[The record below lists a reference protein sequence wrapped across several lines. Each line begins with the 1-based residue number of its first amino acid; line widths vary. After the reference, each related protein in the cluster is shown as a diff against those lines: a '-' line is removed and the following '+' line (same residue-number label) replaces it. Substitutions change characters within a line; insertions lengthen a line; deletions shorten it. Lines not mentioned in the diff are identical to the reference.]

1 MPKSVR
7 SLAFFIFITLG
18 IGLTAQRVVAAQC
31 YFHSANLGYIC
42 ETRPVPPQF
51 VSPIPEPDGL
61 LDHRSYAYLDDY
73 VNVYPE
79 PTTAVAPL
87 RNVGRGYF
95 YVSVNYPLK
104 NDQGEL
110 WYMINP
116 GEYVPESAIRPVE
129 ISQFSGVVLTS
140 PPERP
145 FGWILARVRPSS
157 TPGGEPN
164 PDYSM
169 LERYTFFE
177 VMDAQVV
184 PTDDD
189 WIWYNIGGDRW
200 IRQTYVGLVDPSPRP
215 AEVGEN
221 EFWSEV
227 DLYEQTFAAYEGD
240 RMVFASLISS
250 GLNRWPTREGLY
262 QVWDRW
268 DETLM
273 DGAEGKVDYYVVEDV
288 PYTMYFDKV
297 MEIALHG
304 AYWHDRFGYKHSHGC
319 VNMPPLAAQWV
330 YNWSATG
337 PDALWVYVHTSD
349 PTHYFTRFGQRDG

>member
-1 MPKSVR
+1 MRKPA
-7 SLAFFIFITLG
+7 LIFMGAILITLG
-18 IGLTAQRVVAAQC
+18 LLMVARPAAAAQC
-31 YFHSANLGYIC
+31 YFHSTNLGYVC
-42 ETRPVPPQF
+42 DTRPTPPQF
-51 VSPIPEPDGL
+51 VPPPPVTDSL
-61 LDHRSYAYLDDY
+61 LSRRTYAYLEDHI
-73 VNVYPE
+73 NVYPE

-87 RNVGRGYF
+87 YNMGRGFF
-95 YVSVNYPLK
+95 YVTVNYSLQ

-116 GEYVPESAIRPVE
+116 GQYVQQNAIRPVK
-129 ISQFSGVVLTS
+129 ISEYGGVVLAT
-140 PPERP
+140 PPQNP
-145 FGWILARVRPSS
+145 FGWVLARVRPSS
-157 TPGGEPN
+157 TPGGEPDPN
-164 PDYSM
+164 LSQ

-177 VMDAQVV
+177 VFEAQVV
-184 PTDDD
+184 PEDDD

-221 EFWSEV
+221 EYWSEV

-240 RMVFASLISS
+240 RMVYASLISS
-250 GLNRWPTREGLY
+250 GLNWWPTREGLF

-273 DGAEGKVDYYVVEDV
+273 DGAEGKIDYYVVEDV
-288 PYTMYFDKV
+288 PHTMYFDKV

-319 VNMPPLAAQWV
+319 VNMPPLAAEWV
-330 YNWSATG
+330 YNWSAG
-337 PDALWVYVHTSD
+337 APNDLWVYVHTSD
-349 PTHYFTRFGQRDG
+349 PHHYFERFGQAEG